1 MPELEAVFAE
11 LGMSH
16 YLSDFIGQGFDSW
29 HAILDIVESDFD
41 ALGVKL
47 GYRRK
52 LQRNIASW
60 MGLPS
65 NQVLP
70 AQTRNTPNNDQ
81 GAEEQRVGAANAD
94 LGNW

>member
-1 MPELEAVFAE
+1 MPELQAVFAE

-29 HAILDIVESDFD
+29 YAILDIVESDFD

-60 MGLPS
+60 MGSPS

-70 AQTRNTPNNDQ
+70 AQT
-81 GAEEQRVGAANAD
+81 
-94 LGNW
+94 